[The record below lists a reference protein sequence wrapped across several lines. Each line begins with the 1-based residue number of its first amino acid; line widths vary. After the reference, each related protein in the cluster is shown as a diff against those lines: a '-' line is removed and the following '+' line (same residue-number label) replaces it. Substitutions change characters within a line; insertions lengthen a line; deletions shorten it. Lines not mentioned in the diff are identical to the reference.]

1 MTYDVEF
8 TTAAA
13 RQIRKLPRPARD
25 RILDAVASLVDE
37 PRPHGSR
44 RLAGEEIAWRMRVGD
59 YRVIYE
65 VEDGTLTITVIRAAH
80 RRQAYDR

>member
-44 RLAGEEIAWRMRVGD
+44 ELAGEEIAWRIRVGD

-65 VEDGTLTITVIRAAH
+65 VEDGTLAITVIRAAH